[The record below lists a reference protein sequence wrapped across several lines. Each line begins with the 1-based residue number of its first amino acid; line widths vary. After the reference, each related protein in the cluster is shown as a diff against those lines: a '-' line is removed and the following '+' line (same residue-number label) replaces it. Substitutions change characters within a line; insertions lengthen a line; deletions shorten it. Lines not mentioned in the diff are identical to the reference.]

1 MSPLFPKEWLR
12 RKIDSDPDVE
22 VEAGP
27 DLNDWAL
34 LGGLDDEILQ
44 EENLATVRDRH
55 VIPLHMSLGLLV
67 RQLRLRD
74 GLTVEALAKEAEVSE
89 EELNQVEHNPNY
101 TARPRLIYNLSEYFG
116 VRLEDLSQLAGTTR
130 KVDRKLYNTAVKYA
144 AMSDEA
150 AVLTEEQREILDG
163 FVAML
168 NERYGS

>member
-1 MSPLFPKEWLR
+1 MSPLFAKEWLR

-55 VIPLHMSLGLLV
+55 VIPLRMSLGLLV

-101 TARPRLIYNLSEYFG
+101 TARPRLIYNLSEHFK

>member
-1 MSPLFPKEWLR
+1 MSPLFSKEWLR
-12 RKIDSDPDVE
+12 RKIDSDPDIE

-55 VIPLHMSLGLLV
+55 VIPLRMSLGLLV

-101 TARPRLIYNLSEYFG
+101 TARPRLIYNLSEYFE

>member
-1 MSPLFPKEWLR
+1 MSPLFAKEWLR

-55 VIPLHMSLGLLV
+55 VIPLRMSLGLLV

-74 GLTVEALAKEAEVSE
+74 GLTVEALAKEADVSE
-89 EELNQVEHNPNY
+89 EELNQVEHNPSY
-101 TARPRLIYNLSEYFG
+101 TARPRLIYNLSEHFE

>member
-44 EENLATVRDRH
+44 EENLATVRDRQ
-55 VIPLHMSLGLLV
+55 VIPLRMSLGLLV

-101 TARPRLIYNLSEYFG
+101 TARPRLIYNLSEYFE

-150 AVLTEEQREILDG
+150 AVLTEAQREILDG

>member
-55 VIPLHMSLGLLV
+55 VIPLRMSLGLLV

-101 TARPRLIYNLSEYFG
+101 TARPRLIYNLSEYFE

>member
-44 EENLATVRDRH
+44 EENLATVRDRQ
-55 VIPLHMSLGLLV
+55 VIPLRMSLGLLV

-101 TARPRLIYNLSEYFG
+101 TARPRLIYNLSEYFE

>member
-12 RKIDSDPDVE
+12 RKIDSDPDIE

-55 VIPLHMSLGLLV
+55 VIPLRMSLGLLV

-101 TARPRLIYNLSEYFG
+101 TARPRLIYNLSEYFE

>member
-1 MSPLFPKEWLR
+1 MSPLFAKEWLR

-55 VIPLHMSLGLLV
+55 VIPLRMSLGLLV

-101 TARPRLIYNLSEYFG
+101 TARPRLIYNLSEYFE

>member
-1 MSPLFPKEWLR
+1 MSPLFRKEWLR

-44 EENLATVRDRH
+44 EENLATVRDRQ
-55 VIPLHMSLGLLV
+55 VIPLRMSLGLLV

-89 EELNQVEHNPNY
+89 EELNHVEHNPNY
-101 TARPRLIYNLSEYFG
+101 TARPRLIYNLSEYFE
-116 VRLEDLSQLAGTTR
+116 VRLEDLSQFSRNYTQGR
-130 KVDRKLYNTAVKYA
+130 SKIVQYRCKVRSNV
-144 AMSDEA
+144 
-150 AVLTEEQREILDG
+150 
-163 FVAML
+163 
-168 NERYGS
+168 

>member
-1 MSPLFPKEWLR
+1 MRLLFPKEWLR
-12 RKIDSDPDVE
+12 RKIESDPDVE

-34 LGGLDDEILQ
+34 LRRLDDENLQ
-44 EENLATVRDRH
+44 EENLATVKERQ
-55 VIPLHMSLGLLV
+55 VIPLRMSLGLLV

-74 GLTVEALAKEAEVSE
+74 GLTVEALAKEAKVSE

-101 TARPRLIYNLSEYFG
+101 TARPRLIHNLSEYFE

-130 KVDRKLYNTAVKYA
+130 TVDRKLYNTAVKYA
-144 AMSDEA
+144 AMSDAA